1 MNKPKNVMVQVAR
14 MNRETRQFDEIIIH
28 INECNLKDRNSARCP
43 ECQERVNLML
53 TGDKHYEHKSRAGK
67 TCSFKS
73 VL

>member
-1 MNKPKNVMVQVAR
+1 MSTKNVMVQVSR
-14 MNRETRQFDEIIIH
+14 LDKEKKDFVDIVLN
-28 INECNLKDRNSARCP
+28 INECNLKDRKSARCP

>member
-1 MNKPKNVMVQVAR
+1 MSTKNVMVQVSR
-14 MNRETRQFDEIIIH
+14 LDKEKKDFVDIVLN

-53 TGDKHYEHKSRAGK
+53 TGDKNYEHKSRAGK